1 MQDIRRTF
9 PATFELATLGIIIG
23 AGIGVPLGVWA
34 AVRRGGVV
42 DQIVRIMGLIG
53 YSIPIFWLGLM
64 ALVVFYARLGWV
76 SGPGRIDIVYEYT
89 LTPVTGLLL
98 LDSARAGEWQAFG
111 NVLSHLI
118 LPASLLGYF
127 SLAYISRMT
136 RSFMLNELAQE
147 YIVAARAK
155 GLSETR
161 IIWRHALRN
170 AMVPLVTV
178 IALSYAGLLE
188 GSVLTETVFAW
199 PGLGLYLTNSLQNA
213 DMNAVLGRHDR
224 RRLDLRR
231 PQPPVRPALHD
242 ARSADPR
249 DGAGD
254 DDAREA
260 AARART
266 RACTTGSCPTGRARG
281 GRRRSGGRTATWRTF
296 ARNRLAMVG
305 PPDRARPRAHGG
317 VRRRAEPVLALRRRP
332 AHDAAAAAVGG
343 ALVRHRRPGPRHPV
357 APHLRFAHHVV
368 RRRPRGGARGA
379 DRPRGGH
386 DRRLFGR
393 ARRRGA
399 DADHRHLP
407 RVPAADPRPRVRRG
421 ARARHR
427 ECGDRHRT
435 HVVAS
440 VRADRARRDAHA
452 PAAPTTSR
460 PCS

>member
-1 MQDIRRTF
+1 VDRGSARLLRSSQVVARFLVVILLTYLGLLAVTFFIGRVIPIDPVLAIVGDRAPEHVIARVREELGLNKPLWEQFYIYVSKVVHGDFGTSVLTSNPVMQDIRRTF
-9 PATFELATLGIIIG
+9 PATFELATLGIVIG

-34 AVRRGGVV
+34 AVRRGGFV
-42 DQIVRIMGLIG
+42 DQVVRIMGLVG

-213 DMNAVLGRHDR
+213 DMNAVLGATIIVGSIFVGLNLLSDLLYTM
-224 RRLDLRR
+224 LD
-231 PQPPVRPALHD
+231 P
-242 ARSADPR
+242 
-249 DGAGD
+249 
-254 DDAREA
+254 
-260 AARART
+260 RT
-266 RACTTGSCPTGRARG
+266 RA
-281 GRRRSGGRTATWRTF
+281 
-296 ARNRLAMVG
+296 MVQ
-305 PPDRARPRAHGG
+305 R
-317 VRRRAEPVLALRRRP
+317 
-332 AHDAAAAAVGG
+332 
-343 ALVRHRRPGPRHPV
+343 
-357 APHLRFAHHVV
+357 
-368 RRRPRGGARGA
+368 
-379 DRPRGGH
+379 
-386 DRRLFGR
+386 
-393 ARRRGA
+393 
-399 DADHRHLP
+399 
-407 RVPAADPRPRVRRG
+407 
-421 ARARHR
+421 
-427 ECGDRHRT
+427 
-435 HVVAS
+435 
-440 VRADRARRDAHA
+440 
-452 PAAPTTSR
+452 
-460 PCS
+460 